1 MKRKACIVRVDFHP
15 RIACAISGYCMRC
28 SEGKREILC
37 FLKSLVARGYRH
49 FVLYIEQPSD
59 VWVAELVLRF
69 QEASIAELVYSIGIW
84 QYEQDPCDWI
94 EELPFD
100 WEAITSNAHR
110 LFWRNMNWYDSAY
123 RVERLYV
130 SVGEKW
136 YDAYDRCLR

>member
-28 SEGKREILC
+28 SDGKQEILR
-37 FLKSLVARGYRH
+37 FFEALVARGYRH

-84 QYEQDPCDWI
+84 QYEQ
-94 EELPFD
+94 
-100 WEAITSNAHR
+100 
-110 LFWRNMNWYDSAY
+110 
-123 RVERLYV
+123 
-130 SVGEKW
+130 
-136 YDAYDRCLR
+136 